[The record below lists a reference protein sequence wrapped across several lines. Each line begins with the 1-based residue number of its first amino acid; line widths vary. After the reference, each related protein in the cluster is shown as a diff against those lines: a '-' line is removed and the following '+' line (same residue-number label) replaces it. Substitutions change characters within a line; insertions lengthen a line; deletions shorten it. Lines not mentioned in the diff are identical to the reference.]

1 MAKHIIGEAAVREI
15 TVMVAARA
23 AAKQAQVCPYSFSR
37 TMFTL
42 TCVYTPHINS
52 GLVNKCSC
60 FGIHDVAVRHLYSSV
75 ASLNEYLQDIRVTE
89 DVVVSVVVHS

>member
-1 MAKHIIGEAAVREI
+1 MAKHIIDEAAVREI

-23 AAKQAQVCPYSFSR
+23 AAKQAQSALINSLAQC
-37 TMFTL
+37 FTL

-60 FGIHDVAVRHLYSSV
+60 FGIYDVAVRHLYSSV
-75 ASLNEYLQDIRVTE
+75 ASLNEYLQDIQVTE